1 MAVESETIK
10 RPLRV
15 GCHLKRPLGIWLHVI
30 ARGTQ
35 LKDPEARFRI
45 LSLDGGGV
53 RGYLSASILTRIE
66 THLNLKHEDNK
77 PLGEHFDLIVG
88 TSIGGIIALAL
99 AAGKR
104 AADTAAFI
112 EQTIPA
118 VFGPSQKRNRLHS
131 FIRPKYSS
139 EKLTY
144 CLKQFFEHKS
154 LRDMTRD
161 VCVTAVSLQNAAPR
175 FYKTD
180 YLARNSGRLD
190 EEIVNIALGT
200 SAAPTYFKAQS
211 MKFSNNL
218 VDGGLCANNPALVGL
233 VDGFQF
239 ERPSK
244 RGAQPP
250 QILNGDVMM
259 LSVGT
264 GEQPSMPYEIN
275 SLDDGGTFDWARPIS
290 EVVFE
295 SQSQLIHH
303 QAKFL
308 LGERYLRINP
318 RLRFPMALDDW
329 QKLPEL
335 KNLADMTAEIQKFID
350 QEIPKSRFQERLPS
364 DNGSPMKEG

>member
-1 MAVESETIK
+1 M
-10 RPLRV
+10 R
-15 GCHLKRPLGIWLHVI
+15 
-30 ARGTQ
+30 Q
-35 LKDPEARFRI
+35 PEARFRI

-66 THLNLKHEDNK
+66 AHLNLKYEDNK

-99 AAGKR
+99 ASGKR
-104 AADTAAFI
+104 AAETAAFI
-112 EQTIPA
+112 EETVPA
-118 VFGPSQKRNRLHS
+118 VFGPSEKRNRIHS
-131 FIRPKYSS
+131 LIRPKYGS
-139 EKLTY
+139 EKLRH
-144 CLKQFFEHKS
+144 CLGDFFEHKT

-175 FYKTD
+175 FYKTN
-180 YLARNSGRLD
+180 YLTRNSGRLD

-218 VDGGLCANNPALVGL
+218 VDGGLCANNPAIVGL
-233 VDGFQF
+233 VDSLQF

-250 QILNGDVMM
+250 QRFNGDVMM

-264 GEQPSMPYEIN
+264 GEQPSMPYNIN
-275 SLDDGGTFDWARPIS
+275 SLDDGGTLDWARPIS

-295 SQSQLIHH
+295 SQSHLIHH
-303 QAKFL
+303 QTKFL
-308 LGERYLRINP
+308 LGEHYLRVNP

-329 QKLPEL
+329 KKLPEL
-335 KNLADMTAEIQKFID
+335 KNLADMTAETQKFID
-350 QEIPKSRFQERLPS
+350 QEMPK
-364 DNGSPMKEG
+364 